1 MDMKKKYLI
10 LGMGLLEILVTYL
23 AFCISTISYRN
34 ELFVY
39 MAVGLFGLVS
49 FIYFE
54 IFYLT
59 YRTPQLQNYFKQI
72 HFINIIAGSVLLGIF
87 LCDLQNTHFPG
98 YQKVIILLLLIATVV
113 CEVLYLYQNGFTSM
127 AKIINQTGFILRS
140 NWSLCL
146 VVLLFVILSPH
157 FGGTTYKWDSNLYYI
172 TCQELDMFSI
182 SNLAIYGH
190 IAQTFGLFMKLGT
203 VLLGDVAIA
212 AYGMNVL
219 VAICGIVSFYRIVK
233 CVSPKANNLDLFLAT
248 GAYAFSTYSLGLVNY
263 LSLDYYCACLF
274 PMVVYFMLTKKWIF
288 HIISAFLFC
297 FTKEPA
303 IIIYAGLCMIYLIS
317 DEMTAIR
324 KEGLKHIR
332 YVLISMKYWYMLTVG
347 VLWYATYCLLGPWS
361 AGEGGIVFDSAF
373 VWNKIK
379 VMYLMNFGW
388 FFSLLC
394 VIAIIVSIRKKE
406 RNSYSIY
413 KYLGG
418 SLLAFSVFSC
428 LFRTANHYRYNA
440 ITMFCICCISMT
452 YILSLKKK
460 YIRRIVL
467 LISGIVSLSSVYI
480 SIDPISNLLFN
491 TVSTGNGYVWSTR
504 DDPGLADSAI
514 YNKQMLGAENALNYA
529 FRDAIDNGDLIIL
542 QAQNSNI
549 WYADGLTDFSQMPN
563 ENQKTS
569 FFWDN
574 DLYQRVNVENTGT
587 KKIDMVQVK
596 GISGIEQIVDE
607 NDLKKT
613 YSYVAIS
620 DTSNGVFDEIK
631 NRYSVLEDDEYQYAN
646 WKYRRIRFWKN
657 NVKILMTGQ

>member
-1 MDMKKKYLI
+1 MKKKYLI
-10 LGMGLLEILVTYL
+10 SGMGLLEILVTYL

-39 MAVGLFGLVS
+39 MAVGLFGVVS

-54 IFYLT
+54 IFQLT
-59 YRTPQLQNYFKQI
+59 YRTPQLQNYFRQI
-72 HFINIIAGSVLLGIF
+72 HLINIVAGSVLLGIF
-87 LCDLQNTHFPG
+87 LRNLKNTHFPG
-98 YQKVIILLLLIATVV
+98 CQKVIIFLLLIATVV
-113 CEVLYLYQNGFTSM
+113 CEVFYIYMNGFTGVV
-127 AKIINQTGFILRS
+127 KISNQIGLILKH
-140 NWSLCL
+140 NWILCL
-146 VVLLFVILSPH
+146 VILLFVILSPH
-157 FGGTTYKWDSNLYYI
+157 LGGTTYKWDSNLYYI
-172 TCQELDMFSI
+172 TCWELDAFSI

-190 IAQTFGLFMKLGT
+190 IAQTFGLLMKLGT

-212 AYGMNVL
+212 AYGMNVF
-219 VAICGIVSFYRIVK
+219 VAICGIVAFYRIVK
-233 CVSPKANNLDLFLAT
+233 YVSPKANNPELFLAT
-248 GAYAFSTYSLGLVNY
+248 GAYAFSAYSLGLVNY

-274 PMVVYFMLTKKWIF
+274 PMVVYYMLTKKWIF

-303 IIIYAGLCMIYLIS
+303 IIIYAGLCMIYLVS
-317 DEMTAIR
+317 DEMPAIR
-324 KEGLKHIR
+324 KEGLKHIKH
-332 YVLISMKYWYMLTVG
+332 VFISMKYWYMLTVG
-347 VLWYATYCLLGPWS
+347 VLWYVTYRLLGPWS
-361 AGEGGIVFDSAF
+361 AGEGGIGFDSTF

-379 VMYLMNFGW
+379 VMYIMNFGW

-406 RNSYSIY
+406 KNSYGIY
-413 KYLGG
+413 KYLVG
-418 SLLAFSVFSC
+418 SLLTFSVFSC
-428 LFRTANHYRYNA
+428 IFRTANHYRYNA

-467 LISGIVSLSSVYI
+467 GISCVVSLSSVYL
-480 SIDPISNLLFN
+480 SLDPISNLLFD

-504 DDPGLADSAI
+504 GDPGLADSAI
-514 YNKQMLGAENALNYA
+514 YNKQMLGAENVLNCA

-549 WYADGLTDFSQMPN
+549 WYADGLTDFSQMSN
-563 ENQKTS
+563 ENQETS
-569 FFWDN
+569 FFWDD
-574 DLYQRVNVENTGT
+574 DLHQRVNVENTGT

-596 GISGIEQIVDE
+596 GIRGIEQSVVE
-607 NDLKKT
+607 NDLKVT

-646 WKYRRIRFWKN
+646 WRYRRIRFREN
-657 NVKILMTGQ
+657 DLGGL

>member
-1 MDMKKKYLI
+1 MKKKYLI
-10 LGMGLLEILVTYL
+10 SGMGLLEILVAYL

-39 MAVGLFGLVS
+39 MAVGLFGVVS

-54 IFYLT
+54 IFQLT
-59 YRTPQLQNYFKQI
+59 YRTSQLQNYFKQI
-72 HFINIIAGSVLLGIF
+72 HLINIIAGIVLLGIF
-87 LCDLQNTHFPG
+87 LRDLQNTHFPG
-98 YQKVIILLLLIATVV
+98 YQKVIILLLLIVTVV
-113 CEVLYLYQNGFTSM
+113 CEVLYIYKNGFTGM
-127 AKIINQTGFILRS
+127 VKISNQTGFILRS
-140 NWSLCL
+140 NWSLFL
-146 VVLLFVILSPH
+146 IVLLFVILSPH

-172 TCQELDMFSI
+172 TCRELDAFSI

-190 IAQTFGLFMKLGT
+190 IAQTFGLLMKLGT

-212 AYGMNVL
+212 AYGMNVF
-219 VAICGIVSFYRIVK
+219 VAICGVVAFYRIVK
-233 CVSPKANNLDLFLAT
+233 YVSPKANNPELFFAT
-248 GAYAFSTYSLGLVNY
+248 GAYAFSAYSLGLVNY

-274 PMVVYFMLTKKWIF
+274 PMVVYYMLTKKWIF

-303 IIIYAGLCMIYLIS
+303 IIIYAGLCMIYMVS
-317 DEMTAIR
+317 DEMPAIR
-324 KEGLKHIR
+324 KEGLKHIKH
-332 YVLISMKYWYMLTVG
+332 VFISMKYWYMLTVG
-347 VLWYATYCLLGPWS
+347 VLWYATYRLLGPWS
-361 AGEGGIVFDSAF
+361 AGEGGIGFDSAF
-373 VWNKIK
+373 VWNKIE
-379 VMYLMNFGW
+379 VMYIMNFGW

-406 RNSYSIY
+406 KNSYSIY
-413 KYLGG
+413 KYLVG

-440 ITMFCICCISMT
+440 ITMFCICCISMI
-452 YILSLKKK
+452 YVLSLKKK
-460 YIRRIVL
+460 STRRIVL
-467 LISGIVSLSSVYI
+467 VISCVVSLSSVYT
-480 SIDPISNLLFN
+480 SIDPISNLLFD

-504 DDPGLADSAI
+504 GDPGLADSAI
-514 YNKQMLGAENALNYA
+514 YNKQMLGAENVLNYA

-549 WYADGLTDFSQMPN
+549 WYADGLTDFSQMSN
-563 ENQKTS
+563 ENQETS

-574 DLYQRVNVENTGT
+574 DLHQRVNVENTGT
-587 KKIDMVQVK
+587 KKIDMIQVK
-596 GISGIEQIVDE
+596 GIRGIEQTVGE

-620 DTSNGVFDEIK
+620 GTSNGVFDEIK

-646 WKYRRIRFWKN
+646 WRYRRIRFREN
-657 NVKILMTGQ
+657 DA